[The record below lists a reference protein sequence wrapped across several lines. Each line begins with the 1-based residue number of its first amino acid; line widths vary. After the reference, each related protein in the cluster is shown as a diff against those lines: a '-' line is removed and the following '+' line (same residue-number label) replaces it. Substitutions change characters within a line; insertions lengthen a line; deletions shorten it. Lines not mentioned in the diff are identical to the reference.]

1 MLRIDNNSNI
11 YLTKGDS
18 GIINIKL
25 DNIPEGYNKLE
36 FYVRQSSNLD
46 NIIFQLPDDN
56 KGTIS
61 FDENTL
67 IYTITLLPAAT
78 ADIKRKTYVYDFK
91 LTGTDLVAGTNLV
104 TTFLGGDV
112 NKMNF
117 VVT

>member
-1 MLRIDNNSNI
+1 MLRIDNDSNI

-25 DNIPEGYNKLE
+25 DNIPEGYTGLE

-46 NIIFQLPDDN
+46 NVVFQLPDAS
-56 KGTIS
+56 KGSIS
-61 FDENTL
+61 FDSENL
-67 IYTITLLPAAT
+67 IYTITLLPNTT
-78 ADIKRKTYVYDFK
+78 ANIKRKNYVYDFK
-91 LTGTDLVAGTNLV
+91 LTGDNLV